1 VNRAV
6 SVRFVGLVL
15 TGAATAL
22 AALLLHRPALA
33 VVASALLA
41 VPALAGPLWRWPE
54 LDLEVTVSHPR
65 LVEGDVCELVVTV
78 ASDSAVPWLDIEVD
92 PGAGLRSADGLLRR
106 VVSVRAGQAVAVSFP
121 VRPTTWGVLTAGR
134 FRVVARD
141 RFGLFSCSTIRTID
155 RILRVYPAES
165 RVRGLAE
172 PVRTV
177 GVLGAHL
184 SAGRGD
190 GCEYADVR
198 AWQPGDRLR
207 MVNWRVSAR
216 RGRPWVTER
225 HPEQAAEAVILLD
238 DTAAIGPAD
247 DSTLRR
253 AVQAAMS
260 LAEGHVAVQDRVGL
274 LALGAPL
281 RWIRPRAGTRQLY
294 AIVDALLD
302 CRTARVSGMPRGG
315 FPALGGLRPGT
326 TIVAL
331 TVLADATI
339 VESLVDLAR
348 HGHQVIAVEPPEAA
362 SRGAVPPEAAS
373 RGAVPPEA
381 ASRGAVPPEAASGGG
396 ATVGEVLARRLWDAE
411 REGRRDRLRAA
422 GVRTV
427 HWDGVMPLALLLGRR
442 GRGRVGAG
450 GRS

>member
-1 VNRAV
+1 MNRSV

-15 TGAATAL
+15 AGAATAV

-33 VVASALLA
+33 VMAVALSA
-41 VPALAGPLWRWPE
+41 VPVLAGPLWRWPE
-54 LDLEVTVSHPR
+54 LDLDVTVSHPR

-78 ASDSAVPWLDIEVD
+78 ATDSAVPWLDIEVD
-92 PGAGLRSADGLLRR
+92 PGVGLQSADGLLRR

-121 VRPTTWGVLTAGR
+121 VRPTTWGVLGAGR

-198 AWQPGDRLR
+198 TWQPGDRLR

-216 RGRPWVTER
+216 RGQPWVTER

-281 RWIRPRAGTRQLY
+281 RWLRPRAGTRQLY

-331 TVLADATI
+331 TVLADAVI
-339 VESLVDLAR
+339 VEALVDLAR
-348 HGHQVIAVEPPEAA
+348 HGHQVIAVEPPEEA
-362 SRGAVPPEAAS
+362 GAGGVPPEEA
-373 RGAVPPEA
+373 GAGTGSVTEI
-381 ASRGAVPPEAASGGG
+381 
-396 ATVGEVLARRLWDAE
+396 LARRLWDAE
-411 REGRRDRLRAA
+411 REARRARLRAA
-422 GVRTV
+422 GVRTLR
-427 HWDGVMPLALLLGRR
+427 WDGVMPLALLLGRR
-442 GRGRVGAG
+442 GRGRVAAG